1 MFYSFLKVVLYV
13 LAKVILRLEI
23 SGTENIPQ
31 NGPVVI
37 ASNHLSLLTRQ
48 LLALQLPEKF
58 ILWQNKSCL
67 YQSLAPYTEH

>member
-13 LAKVILRLEI
+13 LAKSNFCVSKL

-37 ASNHLSLLTRQ
+37 ASNHLSLLEPANYWRCSYQ
-48 LLALQLPEKF
+48 KEF
-58 ILWQNKSCL
+58 ILWPKQ
-67 YQSLAPYTEH
+67 